1 MDCNNNSVVNNCIV
15 LNDQNEMISDRSI
28 SGIRPMYYSNNPDG
42 RWNFPIEI
50 QNKIRNELNSDWQD
64 DLTDS
69 CKRSKLINPYKF
81 IPYKINSN
89 EREICPFFPCICKNI
104 KNINCISACCKFKYS
119 KNSNVQEYRFKDGLE
134 ILDIPS
140 TMMNTIEKR
149 AKERLRKKN
158 KSNPS
163 NQQAQAQAQ
172 VNVQPIQIPHP
183 IVLNAFQ
190 QQMFHPLFNQ
200 APNVFPIN
208 QILVNGIQQN
218 NGFNLN
224 QLAEAH
230 RNANRPDQ
238 LSDRKLN
245 DN

>member
-1 MDCNNNSVVNNCIV
+1 
-15 LNDQNEMISDRSI
+15 
-28 SGIRPMYYSNNPDG
+28 
-42 RWNFPIEI
+42 
-50 QNKIRNELNSDWQD
+50 
-64 DLTDS
+64 
-69 CKRSKLINPYKF
+69 
-81 IPYKINSN
+81 
-89 EREICPFFPCICKNI
+89 
-104 KNINCISACCKFKYS
+104 
-119 KNSNVQEYRFKDGLE
+119 
-134 ILDIPS
+134 
-140 TMMNTIEKR
+140 MMNTIEKR

-163 NQQAQAQAQ
+163 NQQAQAQ

-183 IVLNAFQ
+183 MVLNAFQ